1 MGYFTFNWVFWNAK
15 RFFQTITLN
24 ISSDDC
30 FCNDTFQKLFHVKL
44 LSSPLD
50 LTQTKNW
57 ITIKS
62 LRQCFRFFTSLNVFL
77 CGRCAVMRHDY
88 EFSNL
93 RVSFNDYCLR
103 KAISPKNIALMYGIC
118 LFLYYLNIKSGIY
131 YAWTESPNGPLR
143 WKSLV
148 GVIKSSAVISL
159 SYSSLNNLGKLIW
172 T

>member
-1 MGYFTFNWVFWNAK
+1 MGYFTFNWDFWIAK

-77 CGRCAVMRHDY
+77 CGTCAVMRHDY

-93 RVSFNDYCLR
+93 RVSFNNYCLR
-103 KAISPKNIALMYGIC
+103 TATSPKNIALMC
-118 LFLYYLNIKSGIY
+118 MVF
-131 YAWTESPNGPLR
+131 
-143 WKSLV
+143 V
-148 GVIKSSAVISL
+148 F
-159 SYSSLNNLGKLIW
+159 SYIIW
-172 T
+172 TSKVVYTTPGPNRQKALYGESHWLGSSNHLLLFHFRIPR